1 MPWYEKAAA
10 VEKGN
15 PMPHYYLGYAY
26 KERGAKARAVQAF
39 KTYLAVKPDAEDRA
53 DVERE
58 IEYLGGKP

>member
-1 MPWYEKAAA
+1 

-15 PMPHYYLGYAY
+15 PMPHLYLGYAY
-26 KERGAKARAVQAF
+26 KERGAKARALQAF